1 MRERQIATD
10 WFKENNMIANAD
22 KFQAIIMKGNSD
34 MCNQYT
40 VFRLISAAGAYSILK
55 LLRAALIKGRL

>member
-34 MCNQYT
+34 MSNQYT
-40 VFRLISAAGAYSILK
+40 VFRLISAPGAY
-55 LLRAALIKGRL
+55 